1 MPQSPV
7 RELGGH
13 RERPIHM
20 ATRSIALLITLAA
33 VTAACGSDGAA
44 TGDTLPTPGSVGT
57 QVPASAAPVTE
68 VPSTE
73 SPIPVTQVKTEP
85 DSTVQAELDAARELW
100 AAQGPDSYKIV
111 TQSLCFCPAEQWSDT
126 IVDGVVTEHMALTD
140 DAFFDPAARPMD
152 VLFGLVQ
159 QAIDNGYASLTVSY
173 DPDTGALQQFFV
185 DVDEMMADEEYGVEV
200 ISVEPVA

>member
-1 MPQSPV
+1 
-7 RELGGH
+7 
-13 RERPIHM
+13 M

-44 TGDTLPTPGSVGT
+44 TGDTLPTPGSVDT
-57 QVPASAAPVTE
+57 QLPVSEAPVTE

-73 SPIPVTQVKTEP
+73 SPVPVTQVKNEP
-85 DSTVQAELDAARELW
+85 DATVQADLDAARELW
-100 AAQGPDSYKIV
+100 TAQGSDSYTIV
-111 TQSLCFCPAEQWSDT
+111 TQSLCFCPNEQWSDT
-126 IVDGVVTEHMALTD
+126 VVDGVVTEHMALAD
-140 DAFFDPAARPMD
+140 DVFSDPSARPMD
-152 VLFGLVQ
+152 VLFDFVQ

-200 ISVEPVA
+200 ISVDPLG